1 MESTTKTKLTKEELQ
16 RLVLEQFGCGLKD
29 YREFGEGHMNTIY
42 HITLERPFVP
52 SSVPGEG
59 AGSGSYFKGILF
71 SGKGNSDL

>member
-52 SSVPGEG
+52 SSVPGEERE
-59 AGSGSYFKGILF
+59 SVKEVILF